1 MPGMLSSIRNL
12 FSWGPRYPSALLA
25 VVEKNGIAIMHLNP
39 EDGDIE
45 RWGIYP
51 GRGKLRFCGAFE
63 VSRELLGTTT
73 FRGEEWALSVLEDF
87 EESARKK
94 LSSIPD
100 AIADNG
106 QGLRASIPLTCL
118 VDEILRPVG
127 LEFLSEKE
135 KRVPTQDKEAPRA
148 FSVFIVYVSRSRP
161 GRIAT
166 DAALSSVHS

>member
-1 MPGMLSSIRNL
+1 
-12 FSWGPRYPSALLA
+12 
-25 VVEKNGIAIMHLNP
+25 MHLNP
-39 EDGDIE
+39 EDGDVE

-51 GRGKLRFCGAFE
+51 GRAKLRFCGAFE

-118 VDEILRPVG
+118 VEEILRPVG
-127 LEFLSEKE
+127 SEFLSERKE
-135 KRVPTQDKEAPRA
+135 EVSVQDKEATCA
-148 FSVFIVYVSRSRP
+148 FSVFVIYVSRSRP
-161 GRIAT
+161 GRTAT
-166 DAALSSVHS
+166 DAALRSVHS